1 MSGHVA
7 SKRRR
12 KVKREMVKDEIRCC
26 VDAFEDYVG
35 ITKRITRF
43 TSNRYNRPTKIHSE
57 NPDISSHK
65 MWN

>member
-26 VDAFEDYVG
+26 VDAFEDYIG
-35 ITKRITRF
+35 ISERKTRF
-43 TSNRYNRPTKIHSE
+43 TSQKYNRPTNGYSEIH
-57 NPDISSHK
+57 NH
-65 MWN
+65 